1 MPSPLSPHGIY
12 ETGSIDKERQA
23 RPSCSTSESKHFLA
37 SRDLYSTLHAL
48 REKRRSSRFEKH
60 RSYCDSIALP
70 RENFK
75 TKRVGHVEIRTRSR
89 RKKENEK
96 KFSTL
101 HVRVYT
107 YVRDLGSEYGAN
119 KGNWTRI
126 FNSAKEVASFVL
138 RLGRGLFPALLL
150 QGRLTWNSPP
160 PLSSPIK
167 YLSSKSIVAFG
178 IRFKNL
184 RALNIFFLEERFII
198 DIFIFELLKNW
209 LNINR

>member
-1 MPSPLSPHGIY
+1 MPSPPSPHGIY

-198 DIFIFELLKNW
+198 DIFIFELFKN
-209 LNINR
+209 

>member
-1 MPSPLSPHGIY
+1 MPSPPSPHGIY

-60 RSYCDSIALP
+60 RSYCDSIALS

-184 RALNIFFLEERFII
+184 RALNTPIFFLEERFII
-198 DIFIFELLKNW
+198 DIFIFELLKN
-209 LNINR
+209 

>member
-1 MPSPLSPHGIY
+1 MPSPPSPHGIY

-160 PLSSPIK
+160 PFPLLRSNISRQSRS
-167 YLSSKSIVAFG
+167 LLLEFVSK
-178 IRFKNL
+178 
-184 RALNIFFLEERFII
+184 IFAH
-198 DIFIFELLKNW
+198 
-209 LNINR
+209 

>member
-1 MPSPLSPHGIY
+1 MPSPPSPHGIY

-48 REKRRSSRFEKH
+48 REKRRSSPFEKH

-75 TKRVGHVEIRTRSR
+75 TKRVGHVETRTRSR

-160 PLSSPIK
+160 PLSSSPIK

-184 RALNIFFLEERFII
+184 RALNIPIFFFSKNVLLLIFLYLSYLKI
-198 DIFIFELLKNW
+198 D
-209 LNINR
+209 

>member
-1 MPSPLSPHGIY
+1 MPSPPSPHGIY

-138 RLGRGLFPALLL
+138 RVGRGLFPALLL

-184 RALNIFFLEERFII
+184 CALNIFFLEERFII
-198 DIFIFELLKNW
+198 DIFIFELFKN
-209 LNINR
+209 

>member
-1 MPSPLSPHGIY
+1 MPSPPSPHGIY

-101 HVRVYT
+101 HVACTRTFVTWDPNMARIKGTGQGFSTLRKKLRVLSFDS
-107 YVRDLGSEYGAN
+107 VGACFQRCFFRD
-119 KGNWTRI
+119 
-126 FNSAKEVASFVL
+126 
-138 RLGRGLFPALLL
+138 
-150 QGRLTWNSPP
+150 
-160 PLSSPIK
+160 
-167 YLSSKSIVAFG
+167 
-178 IRFKNL
+178 
-184 RALNIFFLEERFII
+184 
-198 DIFIFELLKNW
+198 D
-209 LNINR
+209 